1 MTSFIDAIRIG
12 QYNKWRKEMKV
23 YIWIHKNDIISGKI
37 SKHSYTRPYQ
47 DRNEEWVQVSVSV
60 DEFARL
66 EDKDKGDTYPEFVE
80 KHYKSTPDVVK
91 QYQNTKGGDFPK
103 WWDSLSIEQKSTIQ
117 KEYGW
122 NY

>member
-1 MTSFIDAIRIG
+1 
-12 QYNKWRKEMKV
+12 MKV
-23 YIWIHKNDIISGKI
+23 IIWVHKDDIISGKI
-37 SKHSYTRPYQ
+37 TKHAYTRPYQ

-80 KHYKSTPDVVK
+80 KHYKKVRSTEDLVK
-91 QYQNTKGGDFPK
+91 QYSNTNGGGFGK
-103 WWDSLSIEQKSTIQ
+103 FWDSLSIEEKSKIQ